1 MWFFSVVTLMGLAWV
16 WFCLPELA
24 GKSLES
30 IDRVFEMPWYLIGRQ
45 GKHLTENMGGAV
57 ENFGVDKEKMEAVE
71 DVREV
76 QQRA

>member
-1 MWFFSVVTLMGLAWV
+1 MWFFSVVTLIGLAWA

-30 IDRVFEMPWYLIGRQ
+30 IDRVFEMPWYLIGRR
-45 GKHLTENMGGAV
+45 GKDLTENMGGAV
-57 ENFGVDKEKMEAVE
+57 ENFGVDKEKDETLE

-76 QQRA
+76 HQKA